1 MWNLKKK
8 VGYFNSKRD
17 VREKGIS
24 ELGERSKQNVQTDTQ
39 RKKGKYRMIWLDP
52 FGESKFKTSYMYVN
66 TWIFWRGK
74 GIIRSC

>member
-39 RKKGKYRMIWLDP
+39 RKKGKYR
-52 FGESKFKTSYMYVN
+52 
-66 TWIFWRGK
+66 RG
-74 GIIRSC
+74 